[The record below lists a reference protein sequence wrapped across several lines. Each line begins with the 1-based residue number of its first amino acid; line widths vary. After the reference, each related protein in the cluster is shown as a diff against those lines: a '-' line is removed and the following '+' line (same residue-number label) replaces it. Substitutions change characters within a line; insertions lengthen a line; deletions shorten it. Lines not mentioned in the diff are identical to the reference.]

1 MGPRPAGRATLGAH
15 TIKIRS
21 GAAGFSKETTSQNK
35 NNQKQKSNISKRA
48 TVHQISIFNTRRQA
62 RGRARWAVRVGGVWT
77 VVVVRGVCAAVRWE
91 TLCIFYNREPR
102 AETEPSRDELVS
114 HGVSRGAPWL
124 PQRLNHAWL
133 TCDLTSRV
141 DGRPTRGRPL
151 PPGRAWRGRRW
162 RPCRRRGALSPA
174 PPHQLLYRGPAPSPP
189 TAW

>member
-1 MGPRPAGRATLGAH
+1 MGPRTGRATLGAH

-21 GAAGFSKETTSQNK
+21 GAAGFSKETTHRKTKIIKNKSQTSQNEP
-35 NNQKQKSNISKRA
+35 SCIRSR
-48 TVHQISIFNTRRQA
+48 FLTRDDRPGA
-62 RGRARWAVRVGGVWT
+62 VWAVRVGGVWT